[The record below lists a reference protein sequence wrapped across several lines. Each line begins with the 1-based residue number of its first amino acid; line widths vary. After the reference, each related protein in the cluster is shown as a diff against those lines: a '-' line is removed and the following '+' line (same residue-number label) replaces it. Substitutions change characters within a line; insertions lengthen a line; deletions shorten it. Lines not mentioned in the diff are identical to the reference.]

1 MFKMR
6 GAKSMPE
13 LSNYTYQDITIGQ
26 TATYSKLI
34 EEQDIVLFAAVSGD
48 VNPVHLDAAFAA
60 NTPFKERI
68 AHGMLTGAVISAA
81 LAMELPGP
89 GTVFVGQTLRF
100 RLPVKIGDTV
110 TVRLEVTDKK
120 DRLKLVT
127 LDCRAYNQDDKL
139 VASGSA
145 EVIAPSEKLTLQRPD
160 VPRISLES

>member
-1 MFKMR
+1 
-6 GAKSMPE
+6 MPE
-13 LSNYTYQDITIGQ
+13 LSNYTHEEITIGQ
-26 TATYSKLI
+26 TASYSKLI
-34 EEQDIVLFAAVSGD
+34 EEQDLVLFAAVSGD

-89 GTVFVGQTLRF
+89 GTVYVGQTLRF

-120 DRLKLVT
+120 DRRKLVT
-127 LDCRAYNQDDKL
+127 LDCKAYNQDDKL
-139 VASGSA
+139 VASGTA
-145 EVIAPSEKLTLQRPD
+145 EVMAPSEQLTLQRPD

>member
-1 MFKMR
+1 MLKMR

-13 LSNYTYQDITIGQ
+13 LSNYTYEDVTIGQ

-48 VNPVHLDAAFAA
+48 VNPVHLDATFAA

-120 DRLKLVT
+120 DRSKLVT
-127 LDCRAYNQDDKL
+127 LDCKAYNQDDKL
-139 VASGSA
+139 VATGSA